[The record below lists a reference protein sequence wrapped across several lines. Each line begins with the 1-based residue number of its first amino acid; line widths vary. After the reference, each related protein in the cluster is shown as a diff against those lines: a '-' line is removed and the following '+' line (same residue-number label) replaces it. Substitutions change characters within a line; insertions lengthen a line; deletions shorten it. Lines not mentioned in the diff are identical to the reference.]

1 MTLSKK
7 RIVFLTSTRA
17 DFGKLKS
24 LIKIAKANKNFD
36 VSIIVTGMHMLNT
49 FGNTYQEVI
58 KAFKNNITRFINQ
71 NANDKLEVI
80 LHKTIKKFSTII
92 IKKKPDLIIVHG
104 DRVESLAFALVGSL
118 NHILTAHVE
127 GGEISGTIDDS
138 IRHAITK
145 LSHIHFVGS
154 SVAKKRIL
162 NMGEKKESIYKIGS
176 PDMDIIINKKL
187 PDFKTVKKRYDIK
200 FDDYSIL
207 MWHPV
212 TSQLDTLTN
221 DTKNLINFLNKLNR
235 NFVIVYP
242 NNDPGSS
249 IIIKEYEFIKSKKFK
264 ILRSLRFEHFLS
276 LLKNSKFIIGN
287 SSSAIYEAPMFNI
300 PAINIG
306 NRQHKRVKSRL
317 IKNTEVKNL
326 SKITINNFLKNYKA
340 NNKNLFGT
348 GKSDKKFLNTILQK
362 KFWETS
368 NQKFFNDVN
377 LKL

>member
-1 MTLSKK
+1 MLNKK
-7 RIVFLTSTRA
+7 KIIFVTSTRA

-24 LIKIAKANKNFD
+24 LIKITKHTSTFD
-36 VSIIVTGMHMLNT
+36 VKIVVTGMHMLKK
-49 FGNTYQEVI
+49 FGSTYREVDKIFRSNII
-58 KAFKNNITRFINQ
+58 KFKNQ
-71 NANDKLEVI
+71 ESNDTMEVI
-80 LHKTIKKFSTII
+80 LSKTVKKFSTIVRST
-92 IKKKPDLIIVHG
+92 KPDLIIIHG
-104 DRVESLAFALVGSL
+104 DRVEALACASVGAL

-154 SVAKKRIL
+154 SMAKKRIL
-162 NMGEKKESIYKIGS
+162 NMGEKTKSIYKIGS

-187 PDFKTVKKRYDIK
+187 PNFKIVKKRYGIK

-212 TSQLDTLTN
+212 TSELSKLAKNTI
-221 DTKNLINFLNKLNR
+221 NLINFLKKLNR

-249 IIIKEYEFIKSKKFK
+249 IIIKKYENIKLKKFK

-276 LLKNSKFIIGN
+276 LLKNSEFIIGN
-287 SSSAIYEAPMFNI
+287 SSSAIYEAPMFNL

-306 NRQHKRVKSRL
+306 DRQHKRTKSKL
-317 IKNTEVKNL
+317 IKNVEIDNL
-326 SKITINNFLKNYKA
+326 NEITINKFLNNYKKS
-340 NNKNLFGT
+340 NKNLFGI
-348 GKSDKKFLNTILQK
+348 GKSDQKFLNIISQK
-362 KFWETS
+362 SFWQTS

-377 LKL
+377 LK